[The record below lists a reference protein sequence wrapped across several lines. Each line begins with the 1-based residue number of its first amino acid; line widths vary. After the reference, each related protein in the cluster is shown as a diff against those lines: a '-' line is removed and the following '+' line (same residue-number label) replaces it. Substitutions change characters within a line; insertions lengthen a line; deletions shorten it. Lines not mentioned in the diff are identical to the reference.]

1 MELIINYALKEIISS
16 NSYDVAFFEYGEP
29 EQRDL
34 FISDWVE
41 VIVINGNQVIFES
54 ENIFKDFKNN
64 IQKPI
69 NSVVNYQNDF
79 TNKQYSRIIIGS
91 STHRCYISF
100 WDPKLLH
107 FQGKYIFTADLC
119 RHDGMKIRDFV
130 ISNVTYLGR
139 NVVDLYHKQKI
150 NLWSKKLYAKSS
162 QNNWSLIHEGRDFF

>member
-16 NSYDVAFFEYGEP
+16 NSSNVVFSEYGEP
-29 EQRDL
+29 EQRDI
-34 FISDWVE
+34 FISDCFE

-54 ENIFKDFKNN
+54 ENIYEDFKNN

-107 FQGKYIFTADLC
+107 FQGKYIYTADLC
-119 RHDGMKIRDFV
+119 RHDGVKIPDYV
-130 ISNVTYLGR
+130 ISNITYLGR
-139 NVVDLYHKQKI
+139 SIVDLYQRQKI
-150 NLWSKKLYAKSS
+150 NLWSKKIYAKSS
-162 QNNWSLIHEGRDFF
+162 QNNWDLIHEGI